1 MRGLD
6 KGRLEALTDGILAV
20 AMTLLVL
27 ELKLDGNENIST
39 DAHLWR
45 HLLEIER
52 TFNVYLISFVV
63 LGMYW
68 IAHSLQFHF
77 VKHVDRGMI
86 WINLLFMLLVT
97 LVPFTTNVMI
107 FYEDLLLPIVLYGA
121 NQFLLAFSLILNIN
135 YLARHPALAERRP
148 DAGGRH
154 VHPPPPG
161 AVLADPDRWPRC
173 AAFVHTRLGLSV
185 YFLMLVAHFFPRQID
200 GTLSRLKRRKA
211 ALGARRMRPRAH
223 GPRRGRM
230 RAPASAPS

>member
-1 MRGLD
+1 MSEQDNYKQLGLLSVRGLD
-6 KGRLEALTDGILAV
+6 KGRLEALTDGIIAV

-39 DAHLWR
+39 DAHLWG

-68 IAHSLQFHF
+68 IAHNLQFHY

-107 FYEDLLLPIVLYGA
+107 FYEDLVLPIVLYGA
-121 NQFLLAFSLILNIN
+121 NQFLLALTLILNIN
-135 YLARHPALAERRP
+135 YLARHPALADEALTPEAVAFIHRRL
-148 DAGGRH
+148 
-154 VHPPPPG
+154 
-161 AVLADPDRWPRC
+161 VLFSLIPVAATL
-173 AAFVHTRLGLSV
+173 AAFVHTRLGLSL

-200 GTLSRLKRRKA
+200 GTLSRLKRRKQ
-211 ALGARRMRPRAH
+211 G
-223 GPRRGRM
+223 
-230 RAPASAPS
+230 

>member
-1 MRGLD
+1 MSEQDDYKPLGLVSVRGLD

-39 DAHLWR
+39 DAHLWG
-45 HLLEIER
+45 HLLAIER
-52 TFNVYLISFVV
+52 TFNVYLVSFVV

-68 IAHSLQFHF
+68 IAHNLQFHY

-107 FYEDLLLPIVLYGA
+107 FYEDLVLPIVLYGA

-135 YLARHPALAERRP
+135 YLARHPALADTTLTPEAAAFIHRRL
-148 DAGGRH
+148 
-154 VHPPPPG
+154 
-161 AVLADPDRWPRC
+161 VLFSLIPIVATL

-185 YFLMLVAHFFPRQID
+185 YFLMLVAHFFPGQID
-200 GTLSRLKRRKA
+200 GTLSRIKRRKP
-211 ALGARRMRPRAH
+211 G
-223 GPRRGRM
+223 
-230 RAPASAPS
+230 